1 MNEKKYNRWI
11 ILLAATIGS
20 FCLGGSYAWSVFQK
34 PLMAM
39 YHWTPSQ
46 VSMAFTLCYVMMGVT
61 MIVAGRLQDQHG
73 PRRLL
78 LVGGFMWGGG
88 IALAGFAT
96 TLTQL
101 YLAYGVI
108 SGLGNGIVHSCVV
121 ANTVKWFPDK
131 KGVATGLVVAGAGVG
146 AMVSAPIISSIV
158 YGYGVAQALHALGL
172 TYVLVIATASMFV
185 MLPPDNYQSDLKASA
200 NRMSASHGG
209 TDKTWKEMVQDP
221 LFYVLWT
228 MYALGASSGLMIIGH
243 AVSIGQELS
252 NLSVAMGALSV
263 SIISLANTCGRV
275 SWGYLSD
282 KIGCYQALMGV
293 YLLSTVS
300 MSLLVYSQSVYSFI
314 LAISIVGLCYGGVVT
329 IFPTVTADLFG
340 SKHLGLNFGI
350 LFTAFAAAALVGPRL
365 AAQCKEITGTYSLAF
380 TIGIVFGFCG
390 IATTLLMIWR
400 NKLRYQQQLT
410 AQAES

>member
-1 MNEKKYNRWI
+1 
-11 ILLAATIGS
+11 
-20 FCLGGSYAWSVFQK
+20 
-34 PLMAM
+34 
-39 YHWTPSQ
+39 
-46 VSMAFTLCYVMMGVT
+46 
-61 MIVAGRLQDQHG
+61 
-73 PRRLL
+73 
-78 LVGGFMWGGG
+78 
-88 IALAGFAT
+88 
-96 TLTQL
+96 
-101 YLAYGVI
+101 
-108 SGLGNGIVHSCVV
+108 VV

-185 MLPPDNYQSDLKASA
+185 MLPPDNYQSDLKVSA
-200 NRMSASHGG
+200 NRMSVSHGG

-350 LFTAFAAAALVGPRL
+350 LFTAFAAAALIGPRL

-400 NKLRYQQQLT
+400 NKIRYQQQLT